1 VNVWI
6 KLIKGLIMY
15 KKIVFCLVALCTLF
29 ALSSC
34 SNSADYDLGSV
45 FVTINESY
53 KENFQTNN
61 IIIEDFKWENIS
73 EINYGEWSVGQNIG
87 YMTVSLEV
95 YGIKEV
101 ENAINHFVTLDFVQ
115 SAEKNFNYSQI

>member
-1 VNVWI
+1 MV
-6 KLIKGLIMY
+6 
-15 KKIVFCLVALCTLF
+15 
-29 ALSSC
+29 
-34 SNSADYDLGSV
+34 SV
-45 FVTINESY
+45 H
-53 KENFQTNN
+53 
-61 IIIEDFKWENIS
+61 
-73 EINYGEWSVGQNIG
+73 